1 MKEAM
6 AAQPTGFG
14 RMLCALDMLLAPSAR
29 DRHRRRAGRRGDPGI
44 VAHGAAALFAQ
55 HGAGR
60 RSASDAASD
69 LPLLAGRTLVDG
81 KPAAYVCENYACN
94 LPVTTPEELA
104 ALLGG

>member
-14 RMLCALDMLLAPSAR
+14 RMLCALDMLLAPW
-29 DRHRRRAGRRGDPGI
+29 RGEIAI
-44 VAHGAAALFAQ
+44 V
-55 HGAGR
+55 GAGR
-60 RSASDAASD
+60 RVTQALLRTVQRRYLPNTVLALAASDAASD

-81 KPAAYVCENYACN
+81 KPAAYVRENYACN